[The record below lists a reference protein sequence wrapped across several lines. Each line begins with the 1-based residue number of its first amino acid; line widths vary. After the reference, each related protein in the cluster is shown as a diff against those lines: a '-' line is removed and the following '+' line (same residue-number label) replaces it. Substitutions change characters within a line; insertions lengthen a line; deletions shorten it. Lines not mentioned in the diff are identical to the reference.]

1 MPRGRAMGST
11 LDRLPPRALSFPG
24 RVADVAVRA
33 VGALALIS
41 LLSACAAKSAPRE
54 ASGAAPARVRIGR
67 AERSSQVVV
76 TEVVG
81 TVRATRSATIA
92 PLLGGTVA
100 EVRVGLGSS
109 VRPGDVLVRLA
120 ARDVDARLEQSRVVS
135 AQAERDRSRAILLKE
150 QGAISVAQFE
160 AALSQWNV
168 ARARQA
174 EASSIA
180 ERTVL
185 RAPFSGVITAKL
197 TNVGDTALPGQPLL
211 VVETPSALRFE
222 AQVPERSG
230 EHLAVGDHLPVRLDG
245 LDRDLVGQIAEIRPA
260 ADDATRT
267 RLFKI
272 DLPDTPGLRPGRFG
286 RVLIDG
292 GQSIAVTVPPE
303 ALIRRGQLET
313 VFIVESG
320 VARLRLVRSG
330 RERGG
335 RVEISSGL
343 SGGEAVALAG
353 PTEIVDGQRVE
364 EVP

>member
-1 MPRGRAMGST
+1 M
-11 LDRLPPRALSFPG
+11 
-24 RVADVAVRA
+24 
-33 VGALALIS
+33 
-41 LLSACAAKSAPRE
+41 
-54 ASGAAPARVRIGR
+54 
-67 AERSSQVVV
+67 
-76 TEVVG
+76 
-81 TVRATRSATIA
+81 
-92 PLLGGTVA
+92 
-100 EVRVGLGSS
+100 
-109 VRPGDVLVRLA
+109 
-120 ARDVDARLEQSRVVS
+120 
-135 AQAERDRSRAILLKE
+135 
-150 QGAISVAQFE
+150 
-160 AALSQWNV
+160 
-168 ARARQA
+168 
-174 EASSIA
+174 
-180 ERTVL
+180 
-185 RAPFSGVITAKL
+185 
-197 TNVGDTALPGQPLL
+197 
-211 VVETPSALRFE
+211 
-222 AQVPERSG
+222 PERSG

-364 EVP
+364 EAP